1 MNAVGTSR
9 RSLTVALRALPAIGA
24 AEELRT
30 DIPPLIE
37 IDRLDPEGARIER
50 IAFTAR
56 GMMAREVPI
65 PNSQNRFCTLSYPYN
80 VALHYYPDRDEWVF
94 QVQSNESAQFAAGGV
109 AVCLNLSA
117 SADKAAE

>member
-1 MNAVGTSR
+1 MN
-9 RSLTVALRALPAIGA
+9 VASKIGSTLAIIFMAAPVSALAD
-24 AEELRT
+24 ELRS

-37 IDRLDPEGARIER
+37 IDRLDPEGSRIER
-50 IAFTAR
+50 FAFTAR
-56 GMMAREVPI
+56 GMMAREVAI

-109 AVCLNLSA
+109 AVCLNLKA
-117 SADKAAE
+117 SDARAAK